1 MTKLVGAKDLLKEN
15 EIVRA
20 FSIMFCKIVL
30 RKQFSKNDLKN
41 LIMKNIFFSLLL
53 IKGTVRLYTKF
64 FFYSIFHIFNC
75 SLKY

>member
-30 RKQFSKNDLKN
+30 RKQFSKNDLKK
-41 LIMKNIFFSLLL
+41 KN
-53 IKGTVRLYTKF
+53 Y
-64 FFYSIFHIFNC
+64 
-75 SLKY
+75 